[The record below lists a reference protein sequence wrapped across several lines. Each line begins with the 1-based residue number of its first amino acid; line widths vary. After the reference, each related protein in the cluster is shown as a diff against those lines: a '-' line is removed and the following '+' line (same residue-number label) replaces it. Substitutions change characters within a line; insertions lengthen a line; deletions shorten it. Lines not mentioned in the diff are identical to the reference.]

1 MAPFGGKERR
11 LGTNPF
17 AWAAPRN
24 GDALVMDW
32 STATMAEGKVAVARA
47 RGETVPEGVLVDADG
62 NASTDPNAFYDGGAL
77 LPFGAHKG
85 SGLSVMIQIAGGALG
100 ATGVFGGAG
109 AGDNGLVRDR
119 ARPDRVHRRLH
130 ATRRKRC
137 ARHWPSDGVLV
148 PGEIEQR
155 TRAQRAR
162 DGIPLPADT
171 WSELQGLKGGAR
183 A

>member
-1 MAPFGGKERR
+1 
-11 LGTNPF
+11 
-17 AWAAPRN
+17 
-24 GDALVMDW
+24 MDW

-109 AGDNGLVRDR
+109 AGDNGLVVIALDPTAFTDDFERVGSAVRGAGVRRRPRPRRDR
-119 ARPDRVHRRLH
+119 TADAR
-130 ATRRKRC
+130 ATR
-137 ARHWPSDGVLV
+137 ARRNPA
-148 PGEIEQR
+148 PGR
-155 TRAQRAR
+155 
-162 DGIPLPADT
+162 P
-171 WSELQGLKGGAR
+171 WSELKGSSKNGR
-183 A
+183 CD